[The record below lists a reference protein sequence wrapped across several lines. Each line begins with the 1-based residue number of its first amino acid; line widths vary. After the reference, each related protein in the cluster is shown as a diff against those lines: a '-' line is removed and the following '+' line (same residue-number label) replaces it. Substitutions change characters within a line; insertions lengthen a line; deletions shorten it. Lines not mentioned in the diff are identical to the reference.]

1 MDALLIFFLIALV
14 ACIVAFFIESYREVK
29 RAKEYDNFIQSIKV
43 GDVFVYKDEPDTKY
57 TNPFDKKEDPS
68 KIVVISGIKENGA
81 GYKWVQYYYK
91 HDNESGFHSVDF
103 YDEIHSFVRYR
114 KRINTEILEN

>member
-1 MDALLIFFLIALV
+1 MYRSP
-14 ACIVAFFIESYREVK
+14 FIESYREVK

-43 GDVFVYKDEPDTKY
+43 GDVFYYRDEPETKY

-68 KIVVISGIKENGA
+68 GIVVISDIKENGA

-91 HDNESGFHSVDF
+91 HDNKSGFHSVDF

-114 KRINTEILEN
+114 KRIQSKDLEN